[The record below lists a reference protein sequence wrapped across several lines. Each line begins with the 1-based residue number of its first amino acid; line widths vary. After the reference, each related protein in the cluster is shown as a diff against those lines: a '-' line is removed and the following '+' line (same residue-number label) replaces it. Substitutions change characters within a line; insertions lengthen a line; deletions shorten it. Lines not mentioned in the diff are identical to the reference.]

1 MGERPDRE
9 DAGAGGSTVSFR
21 MRDLVRSIR
30 ITEGPDAAKIKRS
43 TFQGR
48 YRRGDNVFDGGRKIP
63 AKVVKTNP
71 PGESQAHL
79 FIKKFGSNKSYR
91 VAVGRI
97 SPQDAPSVI
106 SRRKTPETRADLD
119 KDKQDKG
126 DSDK

>member
-1 MGERPDRE
+1 
-9 DAGAGGSTVSFR
+9 

-30 ITEGPDAAKIKRS
+30 ISEGSDAAKVKRS

-48 YRRGDNVFDGGRKIP
+48 YRRGDNVFDGARRIP

-106 SRRKTPETRADLD
+106 SRRKTPETKVDLD
-119 KDKQDKG
+119 KDKQEKGDKG